1 VGFDLGGERS
11 IIESMDIKK
20 TLSQKVEVA
29 PARVRLEVQSVI
41 YVGDVYLPDKDF
53 RSRVSDV
60 LNDPERRFL
69 PLLNVDVID
78 GATAQ
83 VVNHWDFLLV
93 RLATIDIVVPLKEPA
108 RLEPTSD

>member
-1 VGFDLGGERS
+1 
-11 IIESMDIKK
+11 MDIKK
-20 TLSQKVEVA
+20 TLGQKIEMA
-29 PARVRLEVQSVI
+29 PARVRLEVENSI
-41 YVGDVYLPDKDF
+41 YVGDVFLPDRDF
-53 RSRVSDV
+53 RARVSDV

-93 RLATIDIVVPLKEPA
+93 RLATIDVVVPLKEPS
-108 RLEPTSD
+108 RRENVSE

>member
-1 VGFDLGGERS
+1 MDL
-11 IIESMDIKK
+11 MK
-20 TLSQKVEVA
+20 TIGQKTGVS
-29 PARVRLEVQSVI
+29 PARVRLEVGNAV

-78 GATAQ
+78 GGTGQ
-83 VVNHWDFLLV
+83 VVSHWEFMLV
-93 RLATIDIVVPLKEPA
+93 RLATIDVVVPLTEPV
-108 RLEPTSD
+108 RRDSLTE